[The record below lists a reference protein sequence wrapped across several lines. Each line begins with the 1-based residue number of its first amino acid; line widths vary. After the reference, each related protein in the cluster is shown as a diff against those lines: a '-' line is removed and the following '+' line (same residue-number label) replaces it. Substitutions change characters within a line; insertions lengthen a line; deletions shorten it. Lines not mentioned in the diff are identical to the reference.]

1 MNASRL
7 IFIICIIIII
17 LSGIIIIIITNYIK
31 YSSKINKYKLIK
43 LLWKFEPN
51 EYSHIIY
58 DEKKLSWY
66 KLLCA
71 GLMCDAL
78 IISFIIK
85 IIKNELISI
94 VLFFSIFFTW
104 LIFINYYWH
113 HYVIKDMN
121 NNSSTAST
129 SSLSVSSSSSSP
141 SSSLSYQKKSII
153 QSLDESF
160 QQSVK
165 DNNHSDAKEEDA
177 LDKRLPLTII
187 TGFLGQLSI
196 S

>member
-31 YSSKINKYKLIK
+31 YNGKINKYKLIK

-51 EYSHIIY
+51 EYSHIIH

-78 IISFIIK
+78 IISFISK

-94 VLFFSIFFTW
+94 VLFVFIFFTW

-121 NNSSTAST
+121 NNSSTSAT
-129 SSLSVSSSSSSP
+129 SSLSVSSSLSSP
-141 SSSLSYQKKSII
+141 SSSLSYQKQSII
-153 QSLDESF
+153 QSLDESS
-160 QQSVK
+160 QQLK
-165 DNNHSDAKEEDA
+165 DNNHSDAKEKDT

-196 S
+196 T